1 VVLKE
6 PLDSR
11 GQILWHLS
19 QRRWLKA
26 NCRNFVIGARQP
38 AGPEKYLK
46 FPGSSGAPSQVPG
59 NASRVP
65 DLSRQTRFRI
75 GEMSPVIK
83 QDEYRQFVLHCLE
96 LANTAASLA
105 DRAHLLTMVEA
116 WLDLAERATRQPP
129 RQVIAPG
136 DHPLVRRTLGAI
148 SST

>member
-1 VVLKE
+1 
-6 PLDSR
+6 
-11 GQILWHLS
+11 
-19 QRRWLKA
+19 
-26 NCRNFVIGARQP
+26 
-38 AGPEKYLK
+38 
-46 FPGSSGAPSQVPG
+46 
-59 NASRVP
+59 
-65 DLSRQTRFRI
+65 
-75 GEMSPVIK
+75 MSPVIK

-105 DRAHLLTMVEA
+105 DRAHLLTMAEA